1 MLWRNLYIEERKLKM
16 ILSLIVAYIM
26 GKVIGLGVLGLMA
39 WFFIEVLGAI
49 LTLIIENWIYVLLAV
64 IIIPFV
70 LYWIAIG
77 LAKLMEFF

>member
-1 MLWRNLYIEERKLKM
+1 MKKELFDVMHRWAM
-16 ILSLIVAYIM
+16 
-26 GKVIGLGVLGLMA
+26 
-39 WFFIEVLGAI
+39 

-77 LAKLMEFF
+77 LSKLMEFF

>member
-1 MLWRNLYIEERKLKM
+1 
-16 ILSLIVAYIM
+16 M